1 MPLLINEAAPPY
13 KYGSSQLEFGPI
25 CTRKLQ
31 LPLHVAN
38 IENVGPGGLESD
50 THLTIRYGINE
61 FEPGR
66 MRTMLSDEE
75 PVICTV
81 TGIECFPDTKDG
93 ACIHFTV
100 AVTPELLKLRKLI
113 EDNADC
119 IEPTFPVYKPHIT
132 IGYFKKDK
140 WESEAARFKELYEF
154 PFHITADNL
163 MVSEKTG
170 QQYNHPLAK
179 NHAEHKLA
187 QLVKDRL
194 RAPQG

>member
-1 MPLLINEAAPPY
+1 MLIVESGPPY
-13 KYGSSQLEFGPI
+13 KYGSSQLEFGPV

-38 IENVGPGGLESD
+38 IENVGEGGLEAD
-50 THLTIRYGINE
+50 THLTVRYGIEE
-61 FEPGR
+61 FDPQR
-66 MRTMLSDEE
+66 MRVFLSDEE
-75 PVICTV
+75 PVVCKV

-100 AVTPELLKLRKLI
+100 EVSPELLRLRKMI
-113 EDNADC
+113 EDNAQC

-132 IGYFKKDK
+132 IGYFKKDQ
-140 WESEAARFKELYEF
+140 WESEANKFKELYTF
-154 PFHITADNL
+154 PFHVTGDNI

-170 QQYNHPLAK
+170 SQYNHPLAK
-179 NHAEHKLA
+179 NHAEHKLS

-194 RAPQG
+194 QAPQG